1 MEDFLKF
8 ISNKEVYGPVLTI
21 IVAFVIYSVIKRALK
36 RTINHGKK
44 GGIEEKR
51 RKTVVVLITNVIKI
65 VTWIIVILII
75 LNIYNINTTSVLA
88 SLGVASAVLGL
99 AFQDALKDVIAGITI
114 ILENYF
120 IVGDFIKYKDFMG
133 EVVSF
138 GFKSTKIKNFNN
150 EILTVSNRNISEI
163 INLSKEKAAVIINIP
178 IAYEEDTEKVE
189 KAIDIIL
196 KKIANDKEVLNDTCT
211 YLGVNELDS
220 SSVNYM
226 IRFLCDH
233 DKQWS
238 NKRKALRIIKVELDK
253 QGIKIPFNQI
263 EVHNGKNI

>member
-1 MEDFLKF
+1 MEEFIKF
-8 ISNKEVYGPVLTI
+8 IGNKEVYGPILTI
-21 IVAFVIYSVIKRALK
+21 LVAYVIYNIIKNALNK
-36 RTINHGKK
+36 AISYRKK
-44 GGIEEKR
+44 DGFEEKR

-65 VTWIIVILII
+65 ITWIIVILII
-75 LNIYNINTTSVLA
+75 LNIYKIDTTSVLA

-99 AFQDALKDVIAGITI
+99 AFQDTLKDVIAGITI
-114 ILENYF
+114 ILENYY
-120 IVGDFIKYKDFMG
+120 IVGDYIKYKDFMG

-150 EILTVSNRNISEI
+150 EIMTISNRNISEI
-163 INLSKEKAAVIINIP
+163 INLSQEKAAVVINIP
-178 IAYEEDTEKVE
+178 VAYEEDTEKVE
-189 KAIDIIL
+189 KAIDTVL

-238 NKRKALRIIKVELDK
+238 NKRKALRIIKQELDK
-253 QGIKIPFNQI
+253 QGIKIPYNQI
-263 EVHNGKNI
+263 EVHNGKSI

>member
-1 MEDFLKF
+1 MNDFLNF
-8 ISNKEVYGPVLTI
+8 IGQKEVYGPILTV
-21 IVAFVIYSVIKRALK
+21 IVALIIYNIIKGALSK
-36 RTINHGKK
+36 AIDRGKK

-51 RKTVVVLITNVIKI
+51 RKTVVVLITNVVKI
-65 VTWIIVILII
+65 FAIIIVILII
-75 LNIYNINTTSVLA
+75 LNIYKIDTTSVLA

-99 AFQDALKDVIAGITI
+99 AFQDTLKDIIAGITI

-120 IVGDFIKYKDFMG
+120 IVGDYIKYKDFMG

-150 EILTVSNRNISEI
+150 EIMTISNRNISEI
-163 INLSKEKAAVIINIP
+163 INLSKEKAGIIINIP
-178 IAYEEDTEKVE
+178 IAYEEDVEKVE
-189 KAIDIIL
+189 KAIDVIL
-196 KKIANDKEVLNDTCT
+196 KKIGNDKEVLNDTCK
-211 YLGVNELDS
+211 YLGVDELDS
-220 SSVNYM
+220 SCVNYM

-238 NKRKALRIIKVELDK
+238 NKRKALRIIKQELDK

-263 EVHNGKNI
+263 EVHNGKDI